1 MLFCILCIFL
11 LIVFIV
17 NYIII
22 AIFCTLKKNRKK
34 NQLEER
40 VIASSKNNNEIHHT
54 EGDGLKKR
62 IEQAIVEF
70 MSGWMRYR
78 IIRLGKVPCH
88 TYRNLILKSVYKMDI
103 GRNVVIY
110 GGFEIRDPWNISI
123 GEGSIIG
130 DNAILDGR
138 NGIVIG
144 KNVNFSTGVWLWTEQ
159 HDFNDIYFLSNK
171 KGGSITIG
179 NRAWISSRVSILPD
193 IIIGEGA
200 VVAAGAVVTKNCDQY
215 AVYGGIPAKKISNR
229 NSNLQYEFS
238 GKHLPFY

>member
-1 MLFCILCIFL
+1 MLLCMCCIILFV
-11 LIVFIV
+11 LIVI
-17 NYIII
+17 NYIIL
-22 AIFCTLKKNRKK
+22 AIFCSLKKNRKK
-34 NQLEER
+34 SRLREGYNSNLD
-40 VIASSKNNNEIHHT
+40 NDT
-54 EGDGLKKR
+54 EVHYTESYELKKK
-62 IEQAIVEF
+62 IIQKIVEI

-88 TYRNLILKSVYKMDI
+88 MYRNFILKNVYKMNI
-103 GRNVVIY
+103 GKNVVIY
-110 GGFEIRDPWNISI
+110 GGFEIREPWNISI

-138 NGIVIG
+138 NGIIIG

-179 NRAWISSRVSILPD
+179 DRAWISSRVSILPN
-193 IIIGEGA
+193 ISVGEGT
-200 VVAAGAVVTKNCDQY
+200 VIAAGAVVTKNCDRY
-215 AVYGGIPAKKISNR
+215 AVYGGVPAKKISNR
-229 NSNLQYEFS
+229 NTNLKYEFY